1 MKKRVR
7 RDRYLGQLVAKRG
20 NGLVKVI
27 TGIRRCGKSYLLFT
41 LFKEFLRKEGV
52 DAAHIV
58 EVRLDDERQKSL
70 RNPIELAKHIRER
83 LPCDRKPRYVFVDE
97 IQLCRKVRD
106 PSVKLAEVS
115 GEDRDFAY
123 VTFYDVLNELMKLPR
138 TDVYVTGS
146 NSKMLSRDVATNFRD
161 RGVEIR
167 LHPFSFAEYLTAVG
181 GEKAQA
187 WENYLIWGGMPLAAL
202 EGDDAE
208 RAKYLKEL
216 FLKVYVRDICERHK
230 LKSDYVLGKV
240 ADILFS
246 SVGSLTNPHKLVNA
260 LKTVLG
266 VKTSDPTLKK
276 HLDHLED
283 AFLFSKAQ
291 RYDVKGRRYLDY
303 PEKYY
308 AEDLGLRNARLNFR
322 QTEKTHLMENAI
334 YNELVAR
341 GCNVDVGVVSI
352 ERQVDGKRDLRQYEI
367 DFIVNLGV
375 HKVYVQSA
383 FSIPNAEKLA
393 QETFPLKKSGDFF
406 RKIVVE
412 DGFRPPIAEEE
423 GIVRVGVIPFML
435 DPDVLIGGVR

>member
-1 MKKRVR
+1 MRSF
-7 RDRYLGQLVAKRG
+7 G
-20 NGLVKVI
+20 NN
-27 TGIRRCGKSYLLFT
+27 
-41 LFKEFLRKEGV
+41 
-52 DAAHIV
+52 A
-58 EVRLDDERQKSL
+58 QKSL
-70 RNPIELAKHIRER
+70 RNPIELAKRIRER
-83 LPCDRKPRYVFVDE
+83 LPRDRKPRYVFINE

-106 PSVKLAEVS
+106 PSVKLSEVS
-115 GEDRDFAY
+115 EEDRDFAY

-167 LHPFSFAEYLTAVG
+167 LHPFSFAEYLAAVG

-202 EGDDAE
+202 ERDDAE

-230 LKSDYVLGKV
+230 LKGDYVLGKV

-322 QTEKTHLMENAI
+322 QTEKSHLMENAI

-341 GCNVDVGVVSI
+341 GCNVDVGVVSV
-352 ERQVDGKRDLRQYEI
+352 ERLEDGKRDLRQYEI

-393 QETFPLKKSGDFF
+393 
-406 RKIVVE
+406 
-412 DGFRPPIAEEE
+412 
-423 GIVRVGVIPFML
+423 
-435 DPDVLIGGVR
+435 